1 MNFKGVDLIF
11 ILANCFLPSSKYFL
25 TALGH
30 VGLNNL
36 LAAYE
41 DKSAVAVCTFA
52 FCAGPGEKPILF
64 QGRTEGKIVPAR
76 GPPDFGWDP
85 VFEVD
90 GRTYAEME
98 KSEKVSFEG
107 NWSGGRLMYVLAEFD
122 QPSI

>member
-1 MNFKGVDLIF
+1 MHFKGVDLKF

-52 FCAGPGEKPILF
+52 FCAGPGEEPILF
-64 QGRTEGKIVPAR
+64 QGRTEGGLSPL
-76 GPPDFGWDP
+76 
-85 VFEVD
+85 VD
-90 GRTYAEME
+90 RQISDGTQYLKLM
-98 KSEKVSFEG
+98 
-107 NWSGGRLMYVLAEFD
+107 GGRMLKWRRVRR
-122 QPSI
+122 

>member
-1 MNFKGVDLIF
+1 MLTV
-11 ILANCFLPSSKYFL
+11 FLPSSKYFL
-25 TALGH
+25 NTLGH

-98 KSEKVSFEG
+98 KSEKVSLEG
-107 NWSGGRLMYVLAEFD
+107 DWLSGKLMYVLAEFD
-122 QPSI
+122 QPSV